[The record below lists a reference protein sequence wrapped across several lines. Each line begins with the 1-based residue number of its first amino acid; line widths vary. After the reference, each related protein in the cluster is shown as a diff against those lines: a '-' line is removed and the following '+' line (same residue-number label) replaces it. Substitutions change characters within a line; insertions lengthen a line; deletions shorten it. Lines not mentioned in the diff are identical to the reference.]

1 MFKMK
6 ILSLVAISFSLCY
19 TSCVSSQVQGI
30 TDLESKS
37 FAEAID
43 KSSSFTLLDVRT
55 EEEHV
60 SGHIPNSLNMDFYSE
75 DFKKQV
81 TTLDTNLPVYVYC
94 RSGGRSAKAAAI
106 LAEEGYT
113 VYNLLGGMMK
123 WSSENRPSNKG
134 KESSPE

>member
-1 MFKMK
+1 MFKIK
-6 ILSLVAISFSLCY
+6 ILSLLAIGFSLCY
-19 TSCVSSQVQGI
+19 TSCVSSQVQGV
-30 TDLESKS
+30 TDLESNS
-37 FAEAID
+37 FADSID
-43 KSSSFTLLDVRT
+43 KNSSFTLLDVRT

-60 SGHIPNSLNMDFYSE
+60 SGHIPNSLNIDFYSE

-81 TTLDTNLPVYVYC
+81 TTLDTNLPIYVYC

-123 WSSENRPSNKG
+123 WSSEKRPNIKG
-134 KESSPE
+134 KETAPE